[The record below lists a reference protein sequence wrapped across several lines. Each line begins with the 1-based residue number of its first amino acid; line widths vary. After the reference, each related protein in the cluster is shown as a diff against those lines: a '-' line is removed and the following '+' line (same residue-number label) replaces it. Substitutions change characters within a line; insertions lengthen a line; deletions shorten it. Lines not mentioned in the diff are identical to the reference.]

1 MSTHSTSEI
10 KDSPRS
16 EAVSQRSVSGR
27 KESKSP
33 EKVLA
38 EEPHL
43 ISTDEEVDDLSDD
56 SSGDEYDEEDS
67 GYNAESDDEEEGTW
81 HSSLAVSSCCEHDR
95 VFL

>member
-1 MSTHSTSEI
+1 MSTHSTPEI

-27 KESKSP
+27 KESESA

-43 ISTDEEVDDLSDD
+43 ISTDEEVD
-56 SSGDEYDEEDS
+56 EYDEES
-67 GYNAESDDEEEGTW
+67 GCYAESCDEEKEGT
-81 HSSLAVSSCCEHDR
+81 
-95 VFL
+95 